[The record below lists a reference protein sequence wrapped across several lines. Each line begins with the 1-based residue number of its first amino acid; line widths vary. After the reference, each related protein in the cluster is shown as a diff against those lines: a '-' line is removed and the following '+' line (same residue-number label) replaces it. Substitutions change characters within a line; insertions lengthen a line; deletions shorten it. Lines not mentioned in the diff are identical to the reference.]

1 MSEPRWQFSV
11 RDLLIATT
19 IVSICLAVGVHFAGF
34 MFVLIAL
41 GVMQAALLLAGDSLI
56 RPQNR
61 RALAFATAGSWA
73 TVGSG
78 LLVLLLSALLQD
90 ESLKSRSIAATWVLE
105 ACLAIGSAIAYAVAA
120 MRWRQLVPREKSE

>member
-19 IVSICLAVGVHFAGF
+19 VISICLAVGVHFAGF
-34 MFVLIAL
+34 MFVLIAI
-41 GVMQAALLLAGDSLI
+41 GVMQAAILLAGDWLI

-78 LLVLLLSALLQD
+78 LLVLLVSTIFNQESLLSRSKIATSAL
-90 ESLKSRSIAATWVLE
+90 EG
-105 ACLAIGSAIAYAVAA
+105 CLAIGCVIAFVVAA
-120 MRWRQLVPREKSE
+120 IRWRQLLPPQKPE

>member
-1 MSEPRWQFSV
+1 MDRWQFSV

-19 IVSICLAVGVHFAGF
+19 IISICLAIGVHFAGF
-34 MFVLIAL
+34 MFVLITI
-41 GVMQAALLLAGDSLI
+41 GVMQAAILLAGDWLI

-78 LLVLLLSALLQD
+78 LLVLLVSAIFQD
-90 ESLKSRSIAATWVLE
+90 ESLRSRSELATWLLE
-105 ACLAIGSAIAYAVAA
+105 ACLAVGCMIAYVVAA
-120 MRWRQLVPREKSE
+120 IRWRQLAPRGDSK

>member
-1 MSEPRWQFSV
+1 MREPHWQFSV

-19 IVSICLAVGVHFAGF
+19 IISICLAVGVHFAGF
-34 MFVLIAL
+34 MFVLITI
-41 GVMQAALLLAGDSLI
+41 GVMQAAILLAGDWLI

-78 LLVLLLSALLQD
+78 LLVLLVGAVYQDQVTGTPQAIPAWLL
-90 ESLKSRSIAATWVLE
+90 EG
-105 ACLAIGSAIAYAVAA
+105 CLAVGCAIAYVVAA
-120 MRWRQLVPREKSE
+120 IRWRQLAPRDDSK